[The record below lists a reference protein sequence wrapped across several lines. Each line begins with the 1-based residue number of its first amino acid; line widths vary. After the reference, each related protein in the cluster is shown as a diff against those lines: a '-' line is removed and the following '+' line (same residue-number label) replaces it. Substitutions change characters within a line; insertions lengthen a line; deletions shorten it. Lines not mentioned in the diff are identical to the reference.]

1 MLITINLLYNQREV
15 TETGRANTVVI
26 YCSKCGKQ
34 HPDDANFCMGCGQP
48 FNARTQSSQAT
59 PRHWEYKDIIVR
71 FPKDGFT
78 DINDS
83 KPRLY
88 NEVVR
93 LADPII
99 LAQLQQ
105 EGRQGWQAEGPT
117 DFRTL
122 DQLNL
127 VQKRKRVVLALTA
140 SAERTTY
147 QQVTIRLKRLVS

>member
-1 MLITINLLYNQREV
+1 M
-15 TETGRANTVVI
+15 AI

-48 FNARTQSSQAT
+48 LKVGVHPAQPI
-59 PRHWEYKDIIVR
+59 PRHWEYKDITVR
-71 FPKDGFT
+71 FPGDRFT

-88 NEVVR
+88 DEVVQ
-93 LADPII
+93 LANTII
-99 LAQLQQ
+99 LAYLQQ
-105 EGRQGWQAEGPT
+105 EGYYGWQAEGPT

-122 DQLNL
+122 DRLKS
-127 VQKRKRVVLALTA
+127 VQKRIRRVFAFTDSM

-147 QQVTIRLKRLVS
+147 EQVTIRLKRLVP